1 MSSLLAHQLRPWTAL
16 PTQAEQPSADF
27 AIGAL
32 QTQNI
37 SRSYR
42 VDLVCVILQS
52 PYNKC

>member
-1 MSSLLAHQLRPWTAL
+1 MDCPPHAGGAALR
-16 PTQAEQPSADF
+16 DF